1 MYKINLIYIH
11 KTHDKLKPNNDNFIA
26 KYFLYSFL
34 PFFSTPAISQL
45 VTPLPQTAPVHIHTH
60 MIIPGAL
67 RVDKLQPIKKNTTSG
82 GRVRS

>member
-34 PFFSTPAISQL
+34 PFFSTPTISQL
-45 VTPLPQTAPVHIHTH
+45 VTSF
-60 MIIPGAL
+60 
-67 RVDKLQPIKKNTTSG
+67 DKMF
-82 GRVRS
+82 VVC